1 MVDPRARFLLKTL
14 IERYIIDG
22 QPVGS
27 RVLSRQSGLEL
38 SPATIRNVMADLEE
52 MGFITSPHTS
62 AGRVPTA
69 KGYRFFVDSLLV
81 VKPLDQSEISEL
93 QDQLQ
98 ADRPQALVSAAAQL
112 LSSLTQFAGVVA
124 TPRRREPSFRH
135 IEFLRLSERRIL
147 LIIVTPDGD
156 VQNRILHTDRQYT
169 PSQLIEASNFFND
182 HYAGQPFAAIR
193 GLLAD
198 ELKQLREDVVGLM
211 TAAVDAGDAALAD
224 NRDDLVVSG
233 EKNLLSASDL
243 SSNMDRLRRLFE
255 VFEQKTS
262 LLHLLDL
269 SQRAHGVHLFIG
281 GESGLAPLAEC
292 IVITAPY
299 EIDGHVI
306 GTLGVIGPTRMAYER
321 VIPIVDVTARL
332 LSNALTQQSNEA
344 GGSLQ
349 WQMRRGQTRRGSNPS
364 TRPSRTGTSR
374 RCCRA
379 IGPTS
384 SSAIPCSARYPGR

>member
-1 MVDPRARFLLKTL
+1 MVDSRAQFLLKSL

-38 SPATIRNVMADLEE
+38 SPATIRNVMADLED

-81 VKPLDQSEISEL
+81 VKPLDRSEISEL

-135 IEFLRLSERRIL
+135 IEFLRLSERRVL

-224 NRDDLVVSG
+224 SRDDLVVSG

-255 VFEQKTS
+255 IFEQKTS

-281 GESGLAPLAEC
+281 GESGLAPLDEC
-292 IVITAPY
+292 SVITAPY
-299 EIDGHVI
+299 EIDGQVI

-332 LSNALTQQSNEA
+332 LSNALTQQSNE
-344 GGSLQ
+344 
-349 WQMRRGQTRRGSNPS
+349 R
-364 TRPSRTGTSR
+364 
-374 RCCRA
+374 
-379 IGPTS
+379 
-384 SSAIPCSARYPGR
+384 